1 MSELVTSADYLLIEV
16 ERELRRQDLWESAP
30 PEAEKLMSDE
40 PFAADTLHL
49 TQWLQWIFIP
59 RMRALIEAGAP
70 LPGNCNIAPYA
81 EWVFPDLESE
91 TERLQR
97 LIEDIDELLG

>member
-1 MSELVTSADYLLIEV
+1 MSEPVKQAEELLIEV

-30 PEAEKLMSDE
+30 PAVDKVQSSE

-49 TQWLQWIFIP
+49 AQWLQWIFIP
-59 RMRALIEAGAP
+59 RMWALLEAEAP

-81 EWVFPDLESE
+81 ELVFAELEE
-91 TERLQR
+91 DTDRLQR
-97 LIEDIDELLG
+97 LIQAVDDLLG